1 MNLFQGFI
9 IYLELQFQLFLILIR
24 KKILKMLKKFN
35 MFFNWLV
42 DIAIMYPIQKY
53 FLQVQL
59 NIIINN

>member
-9 IYLELQFQLFLILIR
+9 IYLELQFQLFLILIK

-53 FLQVQL
+53 FLQVKI